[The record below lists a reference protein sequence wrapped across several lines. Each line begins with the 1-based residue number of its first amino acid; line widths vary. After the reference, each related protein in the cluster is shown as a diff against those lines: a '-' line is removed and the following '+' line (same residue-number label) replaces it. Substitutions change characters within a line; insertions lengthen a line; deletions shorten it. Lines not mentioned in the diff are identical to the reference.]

1 MKKLFLLLF
10 AALLV
15 APAAGAQAMPSLPST
30 ISAQSDSISTSTE
43 RRHHHRHRKHHHRAI
58 NAQ

>member
-10 AALLV
+10 AALIV
-15 APAAGAQAMPSLPST
+15 APAAGAQDMPSPLST
-30 ISAQSDSISTSTE
+30 TSVQSDSISTSTE
-43 RRHHHRHRKHHHRAI
+43 RRHHRRHRKHHHRAI

>member
-15 APAAGAQAMPSLPST
+15 APAAGAQAIPSPLST
-30 ISAQSDSISTSTE
+30 TSMQSDSISTSTQ
-43 RRHHHRHRKHHHRAI
+43 RRHHRRHKHHHRAI